1 MQRLI
6 GGDEEL
12 FSIVT
17 LPLSYIVTDV
27 SALVYDFV
35 VYMIVNDLYW
45 ARNVAEVLALVARMW
60 CPAQI
65 YFSDVYYAVFQKSC
79 GAKL

>member
-35 VYMIVNDLYW
+35 VYMIVNDLY
-45 ARNVAEVLALVARMW
+45 
-60 CPAQI
+60 
-65 YFSDVYYAVFQKSC
+65 
-79 GAKL
+79 